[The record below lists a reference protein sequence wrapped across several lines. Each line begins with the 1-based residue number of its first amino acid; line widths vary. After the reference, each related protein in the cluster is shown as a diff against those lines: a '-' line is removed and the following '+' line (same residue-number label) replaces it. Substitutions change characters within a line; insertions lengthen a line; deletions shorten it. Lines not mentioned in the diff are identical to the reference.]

1 MPSRNTQRS
10 RRNPAPA
17 FTLVELLVVIGIIA
31 LLISILLPVLGKARA
46 AANSAAC
53 LSNLRQLGQ
62 ATLMFANEHKGYI
75 PPASDQNT
83 AETQDPSRTKYS
95 YRDDGS
101 LKDWASHLLPYLGSR
116 SPGDFQTAPTAQ
128 SQVFVCPADGITTNW
143 LNVNSPGF
151 TVFNNTTLN
160 TTSSTQRI
168 SYAING
174 DIACETMNNPA
185 NSINGEGRFG
195 LNDTILCFA
204 MDGSGNFITDP
215 HFAPPLNGKLTRVHN
230 TSSTLLYADAGTLPR
245 MGNNPLDYS
254 DVMVYSTNYDYSAAS
269 ATNKQLFYTMAGIAL
284 TPWDG
289 SRIPLDRHGKP
300 GSAIRPPVAGSPT
313 LYSAS
318 SRPQIRTGTI
328 NVSFCDGHAE
338 SVRFDDF
345 AHVIVSPYA
354 PH

>member
-1 MPSRNTQRS
+1 
-10 RRNPAPA
+10 
-17 FTLVELLVVIGIIA
+17 
-31 LLISILLPVLGKARA
+31 
-46 AANSAAC
+46 
-53 LSNLRQLGQ
+53 
-62 ATLMFANEHKGYI
+62 MFANEHKGYI

-116 SPGDFQTAPTAQ
+116 SPGDFQTAPSAQ

-151 TVFNNTTLN
+151 TVYNNTTLN

-269 ATNKQLFYTMAGIAL
+269 ATNKQLFYTRRRARRSAPGRSTSPSATATRSRSGSTTSRTSSSPHTPPTRDRAAAAARPSWRDDEVLRSPEGGRRPSASAFGLRRFPAVLEAARIWAGAL
-284 TPWDG
+284 T
-289 SRIPLDRHGKP
+289 
-300 GSAIRPPVAGSPT
+300 SAPADVTSMTYAQGSPPGPPGPVH
-313 LYSAS
+313 SDP
-318 SRPQIRTGTI
+318 R
-328 NVSFCDGHAE
+328 
-338 SVRFDDF
+338 
-345 AHVIVSPYA
+345 
-354 PH
+354 